1 MTLSRLRRQSFCKS
15 STLDL
20 FFVSNPSVS
29 QANNLVQ
36 CLLCFLAI
44 ESINPASILHL
55 MNMFSA
61 LNDHD
66 SSQMTEAIQALKA
79 AVKYKKLLK
88 IIETQ

>member
-1 MTLSRLRRQSFCKS
+1 MPLSRLRRQSFCKS

-36 CLLCFLAI
+36 CLLCFLAV
-44 ESINPASILHL
+44 ENVSPASVLHL

-66 SSQMTEAIQALKA
+66 SSQLTEVIKALKA
-79 AVKYKKLLK
+79 AVKYEKLLK
-88 IIETQ
+88 IIKTQ